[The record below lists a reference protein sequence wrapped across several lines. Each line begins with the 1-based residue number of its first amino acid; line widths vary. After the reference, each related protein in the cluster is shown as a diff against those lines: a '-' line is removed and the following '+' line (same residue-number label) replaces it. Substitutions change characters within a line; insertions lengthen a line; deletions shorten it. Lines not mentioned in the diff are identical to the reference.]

1 MIDLDKLKKKE
12 SILSKIADLLTIN
25 LIWDSNKGMA
35 DEHKKDIKALL
46 KEYYNLICKSED

>member
-46 KEYYNLICKSED
+46 KQYYDIIQENDI